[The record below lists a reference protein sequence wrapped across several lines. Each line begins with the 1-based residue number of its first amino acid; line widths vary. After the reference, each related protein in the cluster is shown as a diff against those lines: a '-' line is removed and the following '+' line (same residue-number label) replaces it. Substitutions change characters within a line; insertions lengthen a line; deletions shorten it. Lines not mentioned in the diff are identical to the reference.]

1 MSAPV
6 DNVVVERLS
15 TANQK
20 PINEPRRFA
29 LLVLG
34 TFCCICTSFMYAFN
48 LISGAMQERYDLT
61 QRDLST
67 ITTVGIA
74 VGYFLL
80 PYSFIFDY
88 LGPKPIFV
96 IAMTV
101 FCLGALLFAL
111 TFQEVI
117 EGSVVRL
124 SVYNGFLTLG
134 CMLFDLGSVVTVL
147 SVFPSNRG
155 AVMAIV
161 KTFTGLGSA
170 IVGSIQL
177 AFFSKSVANYFFF
190 LMSFSLVVGTL
201 AVVFMNLPPFHLTG
215 YQKTHLDEEEKAQRL
230 ARKGVYL
237 KQKAPMWRFVH
248 GFAILVTL
256 IVFLPL
262 QGALVAYLKL
272 GSNFKVGFAVT
283 VIVLTVIFPFMAFPL
298 TTFDGKR
305 PHDDSEG
312 ETCCRREVAEEV
324 SASDDTGVETDVDYI
339 APQFQETFIEGLKT
353 ARLWCLLW
361 SIFCCVGVHY
371 VIIYN
376 ARFIYTALAGEVP
389 DDALNALLTV
399 LNGVG
404 SAVGRLCMSYFEVWS
419 QKRRAEDRVPI
430 TLSMFVPSVCIITM
444 LTLILTL
451 PKAALPL
458 PYFIAALS
466 NGFTAAIIALVTRT
480 IFAKDPAK
488 HYNFCF
494 LGSVLSAIFLNRLL
508 YGEWYTQQADKL
520 DQDVC
525 TERVC
530 VVMPLAF
537 MLGLAFPAFA
547 TSTYLHLQ
555 YRNLCMLALDERRR
569 IREGER
575 GPKEPSSCPKEPTR
589 DAREAAPQ

>member
-34 TFCCICTSFMYAFN
+34 AFCSMCTSFLYAFN
-48 LISGAMQERYDLT
+48 LVSGAMQARYNLT

-80 PYSFIFDY
+80 PYSFIYDY
-88 LGPKPIFV
+88 LGPRPIFMLSV
-96 IAMTV
+96 TV
-101 FCLGALLFAL
+101 FCLGTLLLAL

-124 SVYNGFLTLG
+124 SVYNGLMTLG
-134 CMLFDLGSVVTVL
+134 CMLFDLGGVVTVL

-155 AVMAIV
+155 AIVAIM
-161 KTFTGLGSA
+161 KSFAGLGSA
-170 IVGSIQL
+170 ILGSIQL
-177 AFFSKSVANYFFF
+177 AFFSDRPDIYFFSI
-190 LMSFSLVVGTL
+190 MSFALTVGIL
-201 AVVFMNLPPFHLTG
+201 GIVFMRLPPFHLTG
-215 YQKTHLDEEEKAQRL
+215 YQEKHLDEEEKAQRL

-237 KQKAPMWRFVH
+237 KQKAPMWRFIY
-248 GFAILVTL
+248 GFVLLIIL
-256 IVFLPL
+256 IFFLPL

-283 VIVLTVIFPFMAFPL
+283 VIVLTAIFPFMAFPL

-305 PHDDSEG
+305 PHDDSDG
-312 ETCCRREVAEEV
+312 EVDDKEEMSEEPFPV
-324 SASDDTGVETDVDYI
+324 EDKVVETDVDYI
-339 APQFQETFIEGLKT
+339 APQFQETFFESLKT

-361 SIFCCVGVHY
+361 SIFCCVGAEF
-371 VIIYN
+371 VIIFN
-376 ARFIYTALAGEVP
+376 ARFVYTALAGEVP
-389 DDALNALLTV
+389 DDALNTLLTV

-404 SAVGRLCMSYFEVWS
+404 SAVGRLCMSYFEIWS

-430 TLSMFVPSVCIITM
+430 TIALFIPSVCIITM
-444 LTLILTL
+444 LTLFLTL

-458 PYFIAALS
+458 PYFIAATA
-466 NGFTAAIIALVTRT
+466 NGFMATTIALVART

-488 HYNFCF
+488 HYDFCF
-494 LGSVLSAIFLNRLL
+494 LGSMLSAIFLNRLL

-520 DQDVC
+520 GQDVC

-537 MLGLAFPAFA
+537 LLGLSFLAFI
-547 TSTYLHLQ
+547 TSTYVHLQ
-555 YRNLCMLALDERRR
+555 YRNLCLKALEERRR
-569 IREGER
+569 IREGE
-575 GPKEPSSCPKEPTR
+575 
-589 DAREAAPQ
+589 EALNDESLSHTE